1 MSTLLDDRGSIG
13 TSRKYKHS
21 ASRSRGGGHLLV
33 INLLVIVS
41 ILRVREGVVV
51 FYVVIPTK
59 FTTES
64 SFLKGFRLIK
74 STIEASCQEEIDVPL
89 SA

>member
-33 INLLVIVS
+33 INLFIVS